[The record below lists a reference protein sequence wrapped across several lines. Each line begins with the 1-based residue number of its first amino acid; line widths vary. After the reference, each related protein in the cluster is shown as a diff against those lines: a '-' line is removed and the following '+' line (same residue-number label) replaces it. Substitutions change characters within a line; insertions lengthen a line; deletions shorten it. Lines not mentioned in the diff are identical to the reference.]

1 MNMKDK
7 KMDPV
12 DLPLKFTDEILDEY
26 LNPPNA
32 PRRSL
37 TSAVISPIYNS
48 ANAFD
53 HTAQYT
59 GHQERTIRVV
69 LPISPE
75 IEEAADGFSLKHHLI
90 LACKDVVRNKEFYH
104 G

>member
-1 MNMKDK
+1 MKDK

-12 DLPLKFTDEILDEY
+12 DLPLKFTDEMLDEF

-37 TSAVISPIYNS
+37 TNAVINPIYHV

-69 LPISPE
+69 LPVSPE
-75 IEEAADGFSLKHHLI
+75 IEEVADGLSLKHHMI
-90 LACKDVVRNKEFYH
+90 HACKDVVRNKEFYH

>member
-1 MNMKDK
+1 MKDK

-12 DLPLKFTDEILDEY
+12 DLPLKFTKEALDDF
-26 LNPPNA
+26 LNPPNI
-32 PRRSL
+32 RKRSL
-37 TSAVISPIYNS
+37 TGAVINPIYYVAKS
-48 ANAFD
+48 FEA
-53 HTAQYT
+53 TAQYT
-59 GHQERTIRVV
+59 GHQERVIRVV

-90 LACKDVVRNKEFYH
+90 FACKDVVRNQEFYH

>member
-1 MNMKDK
+1 MKDK

-12 DLPLKFTDEILDEY
+12 DLPLKFTKETLDDF
-26 LNPPNA
+26 LNPPNM
-32 PRRSL
+32 PKRSL
-37 TSAVISPIYNS
+37 TGAVINPIYLAAKS
-48 ANAFD
+48 FES
-53 HTAQYT
+53 TAQYT

-69 LPISPE
+69 LPITPE

-90 LACKDVVRNKEFYH
+90 LACKDVVRNKELYH